1 MTEHPQKTNT
11 KENTNVEKPNSDECR
26 GKNRLPMNS
35 DIKTFQNRRQKI
47 ADNMKRCTEAN
58 ASLEKKAKWSELQS
72 M

>member
-35 DIKTFQNRRQKI
+35 DIKTFQN
-47 ADNMKRCTEAN
+47 
-58 ASLEKKAKWSELQS
+58 
-72 M
+72 